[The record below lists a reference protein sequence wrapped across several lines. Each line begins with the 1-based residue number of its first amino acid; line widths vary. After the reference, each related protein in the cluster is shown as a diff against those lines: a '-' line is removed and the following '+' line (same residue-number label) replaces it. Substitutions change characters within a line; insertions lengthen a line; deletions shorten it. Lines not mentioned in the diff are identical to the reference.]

1 MKLRQNYLDSNRT
14 SAALGELFEGYSTV
28 NRLQRL
34 YEIFTPDEV
43 LVTSSFGTNA
53 AYLLHLISRIN
64 PDQEVHFI
72 DTGFHFKETLEY
84 KKELIKWLNLKIV
97 EIHPEAEDH
106 QNAVKTKL
114 WETNPDHCCH
124 LNKIK
129 PLGKIKNNFK
139 VWISGLIKSQTE
151 FRSSLRLFEDKNE
164 IIKYHP
170 LYDLEYSEIEKYIRY
185 FNIPPHP
192 MVGKGYESIGC
203 THCTAKGKGRNGR
216 WNGKSKTECGL
227 HINYLEDKIE
237 NNVKVQALKI
247 NEG

>member
-1 MKLRQNYLDSNRT
+1 MKLRQSYLDSDRS
-14 SAALGELFEGYSTV
+14 SAVLRNLFEGYSIV
-28 NRLQRL
+28 NRLQRI

-64 PDQEVHFI
+64 PDQKIYFI

-84 KKELIKWLNLKIV
+84 KKRLIKWLDLKVV
-97 EIHPEAEDH
+97 EIHPEKDDH
-106 QNAVKTKL
+106 EFTEKTKL
-114 WETNPDHCCH
+114 WQSNPDHCCQ
-124 LNKIK
+124 LNKTK

-151 FRSSLRLFEDKNE
+151 FRSSLRLFEDNNE
-164 IIKYHP
+164 IIKFHP
-170 LYDLEYSEIEKYIRY
+170 LYDLEYTEIEKYVNY

-216 WNGKSKTECGL
+216 WSGKSKTECGL
-227 HINYLEDKIE
+227 HLNYFDDKIKKE
-237 NNVKVQALKI
+237 LKVQAMKV
-247 NEG
+247 NNG